1 MSLIYKKYLMDIEE
15 NDEIEKEID
24 IIYSGQF
31 SNETK
36 IFQFPLIPQ
45 NLMNI
50 DNINSL
56 SISQNSKTMK
66 MEMKIDE
73 KYLDKNNYNAT
84 PVQNLKGEK
93 IENNSNLCLGVI
105 KNNKLILTPISQI
118 FQFRHD
124 FSNINKEKTLSLKI
138 KGGKKDQKNIGIK
151 KEEKDDIKFNPLYP
165 HLPNS
170 IDSKIMLEKISNLE
184 GEPQKANFMNKDDY
198 FNFLL
203 KYVITPDTEGDTND
217 NFLALYKNN
226 YSNSFLESVKEDK
239 NEDENMIIEEKIKE
253 GKKSNKK
260 SRGFN
265 SGLDVIKNKDKDI
278 IKTDNNYGIVNNV
291 INNIFENEECIEYD
305 NLLMNICQKMSIPI
319 TEQEKI
325 NRIKKEIEE
334 NCILIKEKYCFL
346 KDNESDIKEVRNF
359 LIKEIGNNEN
369 GLKKQQIKKLIE
381 QNGLNISDNK
391 LTKLLQKICKYQS
404 NAWIIKLP
412 SNF

>member
-1 MSLIYKKYLMDIEE
+1 MDIDE

-24 IIYSGQF
+24 IVYSGQF

-325 NRIKKEIEE
+325 NQIKKEIEE

>member
-1 MSLIYKKYLMDIEE
+1 MDIEE

-325 NRIKKEIEE
+325 NQIKKEIEE

-391 LTKLLQKICKYQS
+391 LTKLLQKIAKYQGGV
-404 NAWIIKLP
+404 WTIKLP
-412 SNF
+412 VNV

>member
-1 MSLIYKKYLMDIEE
+1 MDIEE

-226 YSNSFLESVKEDK
+226 YSNSFLESVKEDR

-325 NRIKKEIEE
+325 NQIKKEIEE

-346 KDNESDIKEVRNF
+346 KDNKSDIKEVRNF

>member
-1 MSLIYKKYLMDIEE
+1 MDIDE

-24 IIYSGQF
+24 IVYSGQF

-36 IFQFPLIPQ
+36 IFQFPLIPN

-50 DNINSL
+50 ENINSL
-56 SISQNSKTMK
+56 SISKNSKTMK
-66 MEMKIDE
+66 MEMKIDD
-73 KYLDKNNYNAT
+73 KYLDKNNYNAI
-84 PVQNLKGEK
+84 PIQNLKGEK

-124 FSNINKEKTLSLKI
+124 FSNINKEKNISIKI

-151 KEEKDDIKFNPLYP
+151 KEEKDDIKFSPLYP

-170 IDSKIMLEKISNLE
+170 IESKIMLEKISNLE
-184 GEPQKANFMNKDDY
+184 GEPQSPNFMNKDDY

-217 NFLALYKNN
+217 DFLALYKNT
-226 YSNSFLESVKEDK
+226 YSNSFLESVKENK
-239 NEDENMIIEEKIKE
+239 NEEENMIIEEKIKE
-253 GKKSNKK
+253 GKKSSKK

-265 SGLDVIKNKDKDI
+265 SGLDVIKNIDKDN
-278 IKTDNNYGIVNNV
+278 IKSDGNYGIVNNI
-291 INNIFENEECIEYD
+291 INNIFENEECIDYD
-305 NLLMNICQKMSIPI
+305 NLLMNICQKMDISI
-319 TEQEKI
+319 TDQDKI
-325 NRIKKEIEE
+325 NQIKKEIEE

-381 QNGLNISDNK
+381 QNGLSISDNK
-391 LTKLLQKICKYQS
+391 LTKLLQKICKYQG

-412 SNF
+412 LNF

>member
-1 MSLIYKKYLMDIEE
+1 MDIEE

-56 SISQNSKTMK
+56 SISQNSRTMK

-226 YSNSFLESVKEDK
+226 YSNSFFESVKEDK

-325 NRIKKEIEE
+325 NQIKKEIEE

>member
-1 MSLIYKKYLMDIEE
+1 MDIEE

-93 IENNSNLCLGVI
+93 IENNSNLCLGII

-319 TEQEKI
+319 IEQEKI
-325 NRIKKEIEE
+325 NQIKKEIEE

>member
-1 MSLIYKKYLMDIEE
+1 MDIEE

-325 NRIKKEIEE
+325 NQIKKEIEE

-346 KDNESDIKEVRNF
+346 KDNKSDIKEVRNF

>member
-1 MSLIYKKYLMDIEE
+1 
-15 NDEIEKEID
+15 
-24 IIYSGQF
+24 
-31 SNETK
+31 
-36 IFQFPLIPQ
+36 
-45 NLMNI
+45 
-50 DNINSL
+50 
-56 SISQNSKTMK
+56 MK

-84 PVQNLKGEK
+84 PIQNLKGEK

-217 NFLALYKNN
+217 DFLALYKNK

-239 NEDENMIIEEKIKE
+239 NEDENMVIEEKIKE

-265 SGLDVIKNKDKDI
+265 SGLDVIKNKDNDI
-278 IKTDNNYGIVNNV
+278 ITSYNNYGIINNV

-305 NLLMNICQKMSIPI
+305 NLLMNICQKMGIEI
-319 TEQEKI
+319 TDPDKI
-325 NRIKKEIEE
+325 NQIKKEIEE
-334 NCILIKEKYCFL
+334 NCILIKNKYCFL

-391 LTKLLQKICKYQS
+391 LTKLLQKICKYQG

>member
-1 MSLIYKKYLMDIEE
+1 MDIEE

-217 NFLALYKNN
+217 DFLALYKNK

-239 NEDENMIIEEKIKE
+239 NEDENMVIEEKIKE

-265 SGLDVIKNKDKDI
+265 SGLDVIKNKDNDI
-278 IKTDNNYGIVNNV
+278 ITSYNNYGIINNV

-305 NLLMNICQKMSIPI
+305 NLLMNICQKMGIQI
-319 TEQEKI
+319 TDPDKI
-325 NRIKKEIEE
+325 NQIKKEIEE
-334 NCILIKEKYCFL
+334 NCILIKNKYCFL

-381 QNGLNISDNK
+381 QNGLTISDNK
-391 LTKLLQKICKYQS
+391 LTKLLQKICKYQG

-412 SNF
+412 LNF